1 MFWNRV
7 EPATSSTIAESPG
20 AAADEFFTPGRF
32 ALLLGTLLCVTYPEV
47 IIGKGTFFHRDFAV
61 FGYPL
66 AFYHRESFWRG
77 EVPLWNPLNHC
88 GLPFLAQ
95 WNTMTLYPLSLF
107 YLLFPLAWSL
117 GVFCLGH
124 LFLGGMGLY
133 FLSYRWTS
141 NRFASA
147 MAGVAYSFSA
157 LMLHSL
163 MWPNNISA
171 MAWLPWIVLAIERAC
186 LHGGRWLLFAVF
198 TGTFQM
204 LSGAPEI
211 ILLTWLLVTVLLLGN
226 ILTVKG
232 ERWRMLIRFV
242 GIVLWVATL
251 ASVQLL
257 PFLDLLAHSQ
267 RDKSFADSVWSMP
280 VWGWTNLFFP
290 LYRMLPTAL
299 GIYAQPDQFWIPSY
313 YIGIGVTV
321 LALLALIQM
330 RQQRRVLLIAA
341 ITIFCLLLALGKNGL
356 VYSLIKQI
364 VPGLGFIRYPIKFV
378 ILPVVL
384 LPLLASVALAHLLS
398 VSSTDWPQQQRRIG
412 IVAFVLLLIIA
423 GLIGAAFLFPLPG
436 TSAAVA
442 ASSGITRAIFLIL
455 TVVGFIF
462 LRQIK
467 TFPAQTLARVAL
479 LFCFWLDAI
488 TAGARPNPT
497 TPLWVYAPNLA
508 RKELH
513 LNPEPEVGSSR
524 VMLNAVAED
533 NIVHAELSNAVD
545 QVVYNRLAFYANIN
559 LLDDVPKV
567 VGMYSIFF
575 RELGDVFVRLYGGSD
590 PPKGLAD
597 FLAISHINQPGKAT
611 HWDVRPTYM
620 TWVSGGQRPQFA
632 GPVETVLGLGQ
643 SDFDPRKTVFLPL
656 EARSTVNVSNVSAVK
671 VSTRRFSAHRV
682 ELDVES
688 TQPAL
693 VVISQSFDHNWRAY
707 EGNKRVPLLRA
718 NHAFQ
723 ALVVPTGRTQVRLA
737 YRDQM
742 FYCGAVVSFFAALAW
757 VAAWIRL
764 RKRLLQN

>member
-7 EPATSSTIAESPG
+7 EPATLSIAAEPSG
-20 AAADEFFTPGRF
+20 AAADQFFTPGRF

-77 EVPLWNPLNHC
+77 ELPLWNPLNHC

-107 YLLFPLAWSL
+107 YLVFPLAWSL

-124 LFLGGMGLY
+124 LFLGGMGAY
-133 FLSYRWTS
+133 FLAYRWTS

-147 MAGVAYSFSA
+147 IAGVAYSFSA

-171 MAWLPWIVLAIERAC
+171 MGWLPWVVLTTERGW
-186 LHGGRWLLFAVF
+186 LHGGRWLLFAVL

-211 ILLTWLLVTVLLLGN
+211 ILLSWILATVLLLGN
-226 ILTVKG
+226 VVPAKR
-232 ERWRMLIRFV
+232 ERWRMLMRFV
-242 GIVLWVATL
+242 VIVLWVATL

-280 VWGWTNLFFP
+280 MWGWANLFFP
-290 LYRMLPTAL
+290 LYRMFPTAL
-299 GIYAQPDQFWIPSY
+299 GVYAQPEQYWIPSY
-313 YIGIGVTV
+313 YIGVGVTA
-321 LALLALIQM
+321 LALLALSQI
-330 RQQRRVLLIAA
+330 RQQPRVLLIAT

-356 VYSLIKQI
+356 VYSLIKQV

-378 ILPVVL
+378 LLAVVL
-384 LPLLASVALAHLLS
+384 LPLLASMGLAHLLS
-398 VSSTDWPQQQRRIG
+398 VSSTDWRHQQRRIG
-412 IVAFVLLLIIA
+412 IVGLVLLLIIA

-436 TSAAVA
+436 ASAAVA
-442 ASSGITRAIFLIL
+442 ARSGITRVILLIF
-455 TVVGFIF
+455 TVVGFMF
-462 LRQIK
+462 LRK
-467 TFPAQTLARVAL
+467 VKSFPVQTLARVAL

-497 TPLWVYAPNLA
+497 TPLWVYAPDLA

-524 VMLNAVAED
+524 VMLNALAED
-533 NIVHAELSNAVD
+533 NIVHAPLSNAVD
-545 QVVYNRLAFYANIN
+545 QVIYNRLAFYANAN

-611 HWDVRPTYM
+611 HWEFRPTHM
-620 TWVSGGQRPQFA
+620 TWVSGGQRPRFA

-643 SDFDPRKTVFLPL
+643 PEFDPRKTVFLPL
-656 EARSTVNVSNVSAVK
+656 EARSTLTVSNSSSVK

-682 ELDVES
+682 ELEVES

-723 ALVVPTGRTQVRLA
+723 ALEVPTGRTRVTLA
-737 YRDQM
+737 YHNWM
-742 FYCGAVVSFFAALAW
+742 FYCGALVSFLAALAW
-757 VAAWIRL
+757 LVLWIRL
-764 RKRLLQN
+764 RKRSPI